1 MILLP
6 VVAPFLALA
15 QDVPE
20 AAARL
25 HREAIVVDTHVD
37 SLQCTVFDGVDLATR
52 LPDGHG
58 DVPRFFEGGLDAPF
72 LALWVDP
79 IFEGR
84 AAVKRT
90 LQLADAFHTV
100 LERNPERVA
109 QARTAQEVREIV
121 REGMIAA
128 VMTIEGG
135 HAIDDDLAV
144 LREYHRAGVRAMTL
158 AHTNTNNW
166 CDSSGDEPRHGGLS
180 EFGRSVVAEMNRI
193 GMLVDVSH
201 VSEKAFFD
209 AIDASRK
216 PVIATHSCC
225 RALSDHPR
233 NLTDDQLRALGKNGG
248 VVGITF
254 VASFVDENYR
264 KATEASYRPNEEED
278 ELRAKF
284 GADLDRLARA
294 SYDRFRAEKPGAPR
308 PPLERLLD
316 QIDHAVRV
324 AGVDHVGIGSDFDG
338 CTATPVGLDD
348 ARGLPRITEGL
359 LRRGYSETDVKKIL
373 GENVLRVMREAI
385 GR

>member
-1 MILLP
+1 VSFAATLFLL
-6 VVAPFLALA
+6 
-15 QDVPE
+15 
-20 AAARL
+20 AAAQGVSERAAAL

-37 SLQCTVFDGVDLATR
+37 SLQCTLFDGADLSER
-52 LPDGHG
+52 LSEGHG
-58 DVPRFFEGGLDAPF
+58 DVPRFLEGGLDAPF

-79 IFEGR
+79 IFEGS

-90 LQLADAFHTV
+90 LRLADAFHTV
-100 LERNPERVA
+100 LERNSDRVA
-109 QARTAQEVREIV
+109 QARTARDVREIARAGKV
-121 REGMIAA
+121 AA

-144 LREYHRAGVRAMTL
+144 LREFHRMGVRAMTL
-158 AHTNTNNW
+158 AHTNTNHW
-166 CDSSGDEPRHGGLS
+166 CDSSGDEARHGGLS
-180 EFGRSVVAEMNRI
+180 PFGREVVAEMNRI

-201 VSEKAFFD
+201 VSEEAFFD
-209 AIDASRK
+209 AVEASTK

-225 RALSDHPR
+225 RALCDHPR
-233 NLTDDQLRALGKNGG
+233 NLSDAQLRALGKDGG

-254 VASFVDENYR
+254 VASFVDEGYR
-264 KATEASYRPNEEED
+264 RATEASYRPNEEED

-284 GADLDRLARA
+284 GADLEALARA
-294 SYDRFRAEKPGAPR
+294 SYDRFRAERPGAPR

-348 ARGLPRITEGL
+348 ARGLPLITEGL
-359 LRRGYSETDVKKIL
+359 LRRGYSEADVKKLL
-373 GENVLRVMREAI
+373 GENVLRVMAEAI
-385 GR
+385 GE